1 MSNSDATRLHKW
13 RAAWAVYSQP
23 RVIGMGFLGFSS
35 GLPFLLVFST
45 LSAWLAQVGVSL
57 TLIGFFSWIG
67 LTYSIKFFWA
77 PVIDR
82 LPLPLLTHWLGHR
95 RSWILLAQIGI
106 AAGLVGMALTNPVT
120 DLSQIALFAL
130 LVAFSSAT
138 QDVSI
143 DAWRI
148 EAVEQSIQG
157 AMAATYQAGYRIAML
172 AAGAGAFYI
181 AAMSTWPTTYLV
193 MAMLVGVGMIA
204 VFCVG
209 EPERKVSRD
218 AMQRE
223 QRVIDFIE
231 GHADWPAWLRD
242 GGAWLVGAVVCPF
255 VDFFARYGRPAL
267 LILLFVSIFRITDIT
282 LGVMANPFYL
292 DMGYTLAEIASV
304 SKIFGVLMTL
314 VGAGLGGVLVVRY
327 GITRPLFAG
336 AVLAAATN
344 LLFAW
349 LASHGPNDATMAM
362 LNANLLHRAAEL
374 PQLQALLLP
383 HVLPWQADTPGL
395 IPLAL
400 TISADNLS
408 GGMAGSAFIAY
419 LSSLTNTGYT
429 ATQYALFS
437 SLMTLPGKF
446 IGGFSGLVVDGYGY
460 VTFFGYT
467 ALAGVPAILLAA
479 WLIKYHGIGSEQT
492 RTNNANQDNAVGSST
507 GHAGARAGAESK
519 HV

>member
-1 MSNSDATRLHKW
+1 MTSSSEAPIGASRLHKW
-13 RAAWAVYSQP
+13 RAAWAVYGQP

-45 LSAWLAQVGVSL
+45 LSAWLTQAGV
-57 TLIGFFSWIG
+57 TRTVIGFFSWIG
-67 LTYSIKFFWA
+67 LTYSIKFFWS
-77 PVIDR
+77 PVVDR
-82 LPLPLLTHWLGHR
+82 LRLPLLTRLLGHR
-95 RSWILLAQIGI
+95 RSWILLAQAGI
-106 AAGLVGMALTNPVT
+106 ATGLVGMAMT
-120 DLSQIALFAL
+120 DPSVDLQQIALFAL

-148 EAVEQSIQG
+148 EAVDEAIQG

-181 AAMSTWPTTYLV
+181 AALSTWPVTYMV
-193 MAMLVGVGMIA
+193 MAGLVAVGVIA
-204 VFCVG
+204 VLLVG
-209 EPERKVSRD
+209 EPERKVSLS

-223 QRVIDFIE
+223 QRVIDFIDS
-231 GHADWPAWLRD
+231 HAHWPDWLQDA
-242 GGAWLVGAVVCPF
+242 GAWLVGAVVCPF
-255 VDFFARYGRPAL
+255 VDFFARYGRAAIVL
-267 LILLFVSIFRITDIT
+267 LLFVSLFRITDIT
-282 LGVMANPFYL
+282 LGIMANPFYL
-292 DMGYTLAEIASV
+292 DMGYSLAEIASV

-349 LASHGPNDATMAM
+349 LAAHGPTDASMAM
-362 LNANLLHRAAEL
+362 FNANLLHNTL
-374 PQLQALLLP
+374 HYTPMQALILP
-383 HVLPWQADTPGL
+383 DVLPWRPQHPGV
-395 IPLAL
+395 LAL
-400 TISADNLS
+400 AFTISADNLS
-408 GGMAGSAFIAY
+408 GGLAGSAFIAY

-446 IGGFSGLVVDGYGY
+446 IGGFSGMVVDSYGY

-479 WLIKYHGIGSEQT
+479 WLIKYHGMA
-492 RTNNANQDNAVGSST
+492 RTQK
-507 GHAGARAGAESK
+507 E
-519 HV
+519 

>member
-1 MSNSDATRLHKW
+1 MSSSEISTGGRLQKW
-13 RAAWAVYSQP
+13 RAAWAVYGQP

-45 LSAWLAQVGVSL
+45 LSAWLTQAGVSL
-57 TLIGFFSWIG
+57 TVIGFFSWIG

-77 PVIDR
+77 PVVDR
-82 LPLPLLTHWLGHR
+82 LRLPLLTRFLGHR
-95 RSWILLAQIGI
+95 RGWILLAQAGI
-106 AAGLVGMALTNPVT
+106 ATGLVGLALTDPVV
-120 DLSQIALFAL
+120 DLRQVALFAL

-148 EAVEQSIQG
+148 EAVDEAIQG

-172 AAGAGAFYI
+172 VAGAGAFYI
-181 AAMSTWPTTYLV
+181 AAMSTWSTTYLV
-193 MAMLVGVGMIA
+193 MAALVTVGVIA
-204 VFCVG
+204 VFCLG
-209 EPERKVSRD
+209 EPERKVSVD

-223 QRVIDFIE
+223 QRVIDFVQI
-231 GHADWPAWLRD
+231 HSHWPDWLRD
-242 GGAWLVGAVVCPF
+242 AGAWLIGAVVCPF
-255 VDFFARYGRPAL
+255 VDFVGRYRRAAI
-267 LILLFVSIFRITDIT
+267 LILLFVSVFRVTDIT

-292 DMGYTLAEIASV
+292 DIGYTLAEIASV

-314 VGAGLGGVLVVRY
+314 IGAGLGGVLVVRY

-349 LASHGPNDATMAM
+349 LASYAPTDATMAM
-362 LNANLLHRAAEL
+362 LNANLLHMSL
-374 PQLQALLLP
+374 HQSPIHMLLLP
-383 HVLPWQADTPGL
+383 DVLPWRPESPGL
-395 IPLAL
+395 VRLAL

-408 GGMAGSAFIAY
+408 GGLAGSAFIAY

-446 IGGFSGLVVDGYGY
+446 IGGFSGLAVDNFGY
-460 VTFFGYT
+460 VTFFGFT
-467 ALAGVPAILLAA
+467 ALAGMPAILLAM
-479 WLIKYHGIGSEQT
+479 WLIKYHGITRKQEQ
-492 RTNNANQDNAVGSST
+492 V
-507 GHAGARAGAESK
+507 E
-519 HV
+519 